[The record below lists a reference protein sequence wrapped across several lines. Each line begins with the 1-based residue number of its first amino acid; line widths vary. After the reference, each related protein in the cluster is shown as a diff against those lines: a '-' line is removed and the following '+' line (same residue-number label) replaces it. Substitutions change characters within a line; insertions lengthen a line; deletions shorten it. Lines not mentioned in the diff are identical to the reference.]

1 VDYNDYLDYEEYYP
15 DYTSDPT
22 FVACKDTL
30 TRFFRRKL
38 TPYYLTE
45 VEVLLEKQYFHWITY
60 RAIKSLVSDGYL
72 TEHPVT
78 TKYGSPVIFVARST
92 PQSTERGQ
100 ITLTHI
106 KSKVK
111 LIETISKPEFT
122 DVIGK
127 HLQFLVKS
135 ELRANF
141 FTIEAENSNEYRG
154 KKWTRTGH
162 DLDFI
167 ATHERG
173 FAIGVEVK
181 NTSPYIPREEF
192 DIKLEMCMYLG
203 LKPVFAVRWMP
214 KSYIYEAYTNGGF
227 GWLFE
232 YQAYPLGFDA
242 MAERV
247 GRGLSLP
254 VKVMPELPSRAQDI
268 FSNWVKK
275 QR

>member
-1 VDYNDYLDYEEYYP
+1 VDCADYFDYKEYYP
-15 DYTSDPT
+15 DYTSDPA
-22 FVACKDTL
+22 FIACKDSL
-30 TRFFRRKL
+30 TQFFKRKH
-38 TPYYLTE
+38 TPYYLTQL
-45 VEVLLEKQYFHWITY
+45 EVLFEKQYFHWITY

-72 TEHPVT
+72 TEYPIT
-78 TKYGSPVIFVARST
+78 TKYGSPVIFVTRST
-92 PQSTERGQ
+92 PQSTERDQ

-122 DVIGK
+122 AVIGK
-127 HLQFLVKS
+127 HLQFLVKY
-135 ELRANF
+135 ELRANS
-141 FTIEAENSNEYRG
+141 FTIETEDSNEYRG
-154 KKWTRTGH
+154 EKWTKTGH

-167 ATHERG
+167 ATHTKG

-181 NTSPYIPREEF
+181 NTLPYIPRDEF
-192 DIKLEMCMYLG
+192 DIKLEMCQYLG
-203 LKPVFAVRWMP
+203 LKPVFAIRWMP

-242 MAERV
+242 MAEKIRK
-247 GRGLSLP
+247 GLGLP
-254 VKVMPELPSRAQDI
+254 VKVTPELASDAQI
-268 FSNWVKK
+268 RFSKWVRR